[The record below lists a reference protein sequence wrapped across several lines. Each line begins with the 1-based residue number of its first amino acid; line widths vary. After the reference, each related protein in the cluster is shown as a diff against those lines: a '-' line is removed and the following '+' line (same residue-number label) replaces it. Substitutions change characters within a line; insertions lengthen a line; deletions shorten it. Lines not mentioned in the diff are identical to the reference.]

1 MIQEILVGLIFL
13 TALGYIATLVYKNL
27 QAKKACASGCGK
39 CGAVDLEQI
48 EKQIAAAQQ
57 K

>member
-1 MIQEILVGLIFL
+1 MIQEILVGIVFL
-13 TALGYIATLVYKNL
+13 VALGYIASLVYTNL

-39 CGAVDLEQI
+39 CGVADLEKI
-48 EKQIAAAQQ
+48 EKQIAAQQ